1 MLMLQQRNKPT
12 KEHVFKDKKLRKTK
26 NVINREKKKWLKKS
40 TVETIPQIQK
50 ILNLARRA
58 IHIHGG
64 MEHNLA
70 RYAKYCSC
78 GGIKISRGSEFT
90 REIDRNRKDFLRHW

>member
-1 MLMLQQRNKPT
+1 MGERRTVNASNVGDNSKKFKNT
-12 KEHVFKDKKLRKTK
+12 KLD
-26 NVINREKKKWLKKS
+26 I
-40 TVETIPQIQK
+40 
-50 ILNLARRA
+50 RA

-78 GGIKISRGSEFT
+78 GRIKILGNTEFT
-90 REIDRNRKDFLRHW
+90 KEIHHSRRDFSRHW